1 MQRKEGK
8 NQKNEKENNTQIV
21 AVGYFF
27 MVLFLLMAGYLLYF
41 TVERREDT
49 INNSYNRRLEAL
61 EEEIIRGDILAMD
74 GTVLAKS
81 VEYED
86 GTMERQYPYGN
97 IFSHVVGIGSKG
109 KSGIEKLAN
118 YYLLTNHSNLL
129 QKVTAPLSESRGRAD
144 SVVTTLSV
152 ELQQAAY
159 DALLDNKG
167 AVVAIEPSTG
177 RILAMVSK
185 PDFDPNMIAYTWE
198 DILNAKN
205 SVLFNRAAQGL
216 YPPGSTFKL
225 VTLLEY
231 MREKTDYADYTYD
244 CDGSIYRGGLVLKC
258 INQTAHKTNDL
269 TGAFAKSC
277 NSAFADI
284 GLRLDKTAFY
294 NTAEM
299 LLFNKELPISIEY
312 NQSSFALKEDADE
325 AMVMQTAIGQG
336 ETLISPLHN
345 CLIAAA
351 VANNGILMQP
361 YLVERIQNIQGKVIR
376 EFEGSEYGRLMTE
389 EEAAALAGY
398 MRSVVTDGTA
408 YALKDADYMAAGKTG
423 SAQYDSSDRHHSWFV
438 GFAPCDEPRI
448 AVCVLLEGGYSGVGG
463 AHEVARQ
470 VFDVFFARK

>member
-1 MQRKEGK
+1 MQKKEGK
-8 NQKNEKENNTQIV
+8 NQKNEKENNTQIA

-27 MVLFLLMAGYLLYF
+27 MILFLLMAGYLFYF
-41 TVERREDT
+41 SVEKREDV

-61 EEEIIRGDILAMD
+61 EEEIIRGDILALD

-118 YYLLTNHSNLL
+118 YYLLTSHSGLPE
-129 QKVTAPLSESRGRAD
+129 KITDAMSGSRSRAD

-152 ELQQAAY
+152 DLQQAAY

-198 DILNAKN
+198 DIINAQN

-231 MREKTDYADYTYD
+231 MRENPDYAGYEYT

-258 INQTAHKTNDL
+258 INETAHKTNDL

-284 GLRLDKTAFY
+284 GLRLDKAAFCS
-294 NTAEM
+294 TAEM
-299 LLFNKELPISIEY
+299 LLFNKELPVSIEY
-312 NQSSFALKEDADE
+312 NQSSFALKEDADQ

-336 ETLISPLHN
+336 ETLVSPLHN
-345 CLIAAA
+345 CLIMAAA
-351 VANNGILMQP
+351 ANKGILMQP
-361 YLVERIQNIQGKVIR
+361 YLVERIQNTQGRVVR
-376 EFEGSEYGRLMTE
+376 EFESSEYKRLMTE
-389 EEAAALAGY
+389 EEAAVLAEY
-398 MRSVVTDGTA
+398 LRAVVTDGTA
-408 YALKDADYMAAGKTG
+408 YSLKEADYMPAGKTG

-438 GFAPCDEPRI
+438 GFAPCDEPQI
-448 AVCVLLEGGYSGVGG
+448 AICVLLEGGYSGVSG
-463 AHEVARQ
+463 AHEVAKS
-470 VFDVFFARK
+470 VLDVFFGRK